1 MNAAI
6 NTRNSNASG
15 RPAHDKRVHGGFT
28 LLEMLVVL
36 ALIATVAGIALPNF
50 GRFLD
55 SFSAA
60 TKWREVE
67 SELADLP
74 YRAFSSGRMIRLEN
88 GTVRGHLQKLPADWQ
103 VTSAGAIV
111 YRDNGW
117 CEGGTLV
124 ITNANGMKREYVLT
138 APRCEARAS

>member
-1 MNAAI
+1 MIATTDA
-6 NTRNSNASG
+6 RNSNAANRPIHHG
-15 RPAHDKRVHGGFT
+15 RIHHGFT

-55 SFSAA
+55 SFSAS

-74 YRAFSSGRMIRLEN
+74 YRAFSSGRMIRLES
-88 GTVRGHLQKLPADWQ
+88 GSVRAHLQKLPTDWQ
-103 VTSAGAIV
+103 FTSAGAII
-111 YRDNGW
+111 YRENGW
-117 CEGGTLV
+117 CEGGTAV
-124 ITNANGMKREYVLT
+124 ITTADGMKREYVLV
-138 APRCEARAS
+138 APRCEARVS

>member
-1 MNAAI
+1 MIAAIHNRKSNAA
-6 NTRNSNASG
+6 G
-15 RPAHDKRVHGGFT
+15 RPVRDEIVHGGFT

-60 TKWREVE
+60 TRWREVE

-74 YRAFSSGRMIRLEN
+74 YRAFSSGRTIRLES
-88 GTVRGHLQKLPADWQ
+88 GSVRRHLQKLPADWQ
-103 VTSAGAIV
+103 FASAGPIV
-111 YRDNGW
+111 YRENGW
-117 CEGGTLV
+117 CEGGTAF
-124 ITNANGMKREYVLT
+124 ITTGDGMKREYVLV

>member
-1 MNAAI
+1 MIATTDA
-6 NTRNSNASG
+6 RNSNAAN
-15 RPAHDKRVHGGFT
+15 RPIHHGHTHHGFT

-55 SFSAA
+55 SFSAT

-74 YRAFSSGRMIRLEN
+74 YRAFSAGRMLQLDS
-88 GTVRGHLQKLPADWQ
+88 GSVRAHLQKLPAEWQ
-103 VTSAGAIV
+103 FASAVAIV
-111 YRDNGW
+111 YRENGW
-117 CEGGTLV
+117 CEGGTIV
-124 ITNANGMKREYVLT
+124 ITATDGMKREYVLV